1 MQHKPRL
8 RGRMRVRVLLAAVAL
23 PLVLW
28 ALLPLPSTGQSK
40 QEELQ
45 KLQQRIDRAREK
57 IGRKKGT
64 ERVLTTQISGHNRR
78 IRRLQRRIGTLQT
91 RQQRVQVD
99 LDAKRAEL
107 EGLRADLRSERAR
120 LVRLRSRLDET
131 RTRLRLRLVEIYKAE
146 PPDVVT
152 VVLNS
157 DGFADLLERTEF
169 IRRIS
174 DQDRR
179 IVTIVR
185 AAKIDSLASERKL
198 AAIEARQRVVTAIVQ
213 RRRDEIAG
221 VRMALVG
228 TRVGYTRTK
237 NGKAVALSKVRDDRR
252 ELEQHVDSLE
262 AASNKIA
269 GQLAAAQGQYAG
281 DLPIRRGN
289 GSMIWPVNGPITG
302 SFGEAGPGHMH
313 AGIDI
318 AAGEGTPIR
327 AADAGR
333 VVLMQGTG
341 ASGGYGN
348 FTCVQ
353 HTASMS
359 TCYAHQSRFGTSVGA
374 SVSQGQVI
382 GYVGNTGH
390 SFGAHLHFEV
400 RIGGSPVNPM
410 GYL

>member
-1 MQHKPRL
+1 
-8 RGRMRVRVLLAAVAL
+8 MRVRVLLAAVAL

-57 IGRKKGT
+57 IGRKKGA
-64 ERVLTTQISGHNRR
+64 ERVLTTQISGYNRR

-91 RQQRVQVD
+91 RQQRVQLD

-107 EGLRADLRSERAR
+107 ESLRGELRSERAR
-120 LVRLRSRLDET
+120 LVRLRARLDET
-131 RTRLRLRLVEIYKAE
+131 RAQLRLRLVEIYKAE

-185 AAKIDSLASERKL
+185 DAKIDSFASERKL
-198 AAIEARQRVVTAIVQ
+198 AELEARQRLVTAIVQ

-221 VRMALVG
+221 VRMQLVG
-228 TRVGYTRTK
+228 TRIGYTRTK
-237 NGKAVALSKVRDDRR
+237 NGKAVALSRVRDDRKS
-252 ELEQHVDSLE
+252 LEEHVDGLE

-302 SFGEAGPGHMH
+302 SFGEARPGHMH

-353 HTASMS
+353 HTGTMS
-359 TCYAHQSRFGTSVGA
+359 SCYAHQSRFATSQGA
-374 SVSQGQVI
+374 RVAQGQVI

-400 RIGGSPVNPM
+400 RVNGSPTNPM
-410 GYL
+410 SYL

>member
-1 MQHKPRL
+1 
-8 RGRMRVRVLLAAVAL
+8 MRARVLLAAVAL

-28 ALLPLPSTGQSK
+28 ALLPLPSSGQSK
-40 QEELQ
+40 QEELRE
-45 KLQQRIDRAREK
+45 LQQRIDRARDK

-64 ERVLTTQISGHNRR
+64 ERVLTTQISRYNAR
-78 IRRLQRRIGTLQT
+78 IRRLQGRIGTLQT

-107 EGLRADLRSERAR
+107 ERLRRELRSERAR
-120 LVRLRSRLDET
+120 LVRLRVRLNET
-131 RTRLRLRLVEIYKAE
+131 RTQLRLRLIEIYKAE

-152 VVLNS
+152 VILNS

-169 IRRIS
+169 LRRIS

-179 IVTIVR
+179 IVTNVR
-185 AAKIDSLASERKL
+185 AAKADSVASEKRL
-198 AAIEARQRVVTAIVQ
+198 ARLEARQKLVTAIVEK
-213 RRRDEIAG
+213 RRDEIAG
-221 VRMALVG
+221 VKMELIG
-228 TRVGYTRTK
+228 TRIGYTRTK
-237 NGKAVALSKVRDDRR
+237 NGKAVALSTVRASRKN
-252 ELEQHVDSLE
+252 LEEHVDSLE
-262 AASNKIA
+262 VASNKIA
-269 GQLAAAQGQYAG
+269 GHLAAAQGQYAG

-289 GSMIWPVNGPITG
+289 GSMVWPVNGSITG
-302 SFGEAGPGHMH
+302 VFGESRPGHMH

-318 AAGEGTPIR
+318 AAGEGTPIH

-333 VVLMQGTG
+333 VVLIQGIG

-353 HTASMS
+353 HTGSMS
-359 TCYAHQSRFGTSVGA
+359 TCYAHQSRVGTSQGA
-374 SVSQGQVI
+374 RVSKGQVI

-400 RIGGSPVNPM
+400 RVNGAPTNPM
-410 GYL
+410 NYL

>member
-1 MQHKPRL
+1 
-8 RGRMRVRVLLAAVAL
+8 MRVRLLLAAVAL

-28 ALLPLPSTGQSK
+28 AVLPLPSTGQSK
-40 QEELQ
+40 QQEL
-45 KLQQRIDRAREK
+45 KDLQSKIDRAREK

-64 ERVLTTQISGHNRR
+64 ERVLTTQIAGYNKR
-78 IRRLQRRIGTLQT
+78 IRRLQGEIGVLQT

-99 LDAKRAEL
+99 LDARRAEL
-107 EGLRADLRSERAR
+107 ESLRSELRAERAR
-120 LVRLRSRLDET
+120 LVRLRARLAET
-131 RTRLRLRLVEIYKAE
+131 RRLLRVRLVEIYKAE

-179 IVTIVR
+179 IVGIVK
-185 AAKIDSLASERKL
+185 AAKSDSVAGEKKL
-198 AAIEARQRVVTAIVQ
+198 AKLEARQRRVTTIVQ
-213 RRRDEIAG
+213 QRRDEIAD
-221 VRMALVG
+221 VKMQLIG

-237 NGKAVALSKVRDDRR
+237 NGKAAALSSVRADRKG
-252 ELEQHVDSLE
+252 LEEHVDGLE

-269 GQLAAAQGQYAG
+269 RQLAAAQGQYAG

-289 GSMIWPVNGPITG
+289 GSMIWPVNGALSSP
-302 SFGEAGPGHMH
+302 FGPRWGRLH

-318 AAGEGTPIR
+318 SAAEGTPIH

-333 VVLMQGTG
+333 VVLIQGTG

-348 FTCVQ
+348 YTCVQ
-353 HTASMS
+353 HTTTMS
-359 TCYAHQSRFGTSVGA
+359 TCYAHQSRFGTSQGA
-374 SVSQGQVI
+374 RVSQGQII
-382 GYVGNTGH
+382 GYVGNTGN

-400 RIGGSPVNPM
+400 RVNGAPTNPL

>member
-1 MQHKPRL
+1 
-8 RGRMRVRVLLAAVAL
+8 MRVRVLLAAVAL
-23 PLVLW
+23 PLALW
-28 ALLPLPSTGQSK
+28 ALLPLPSSGQSK
-40 QEELQ
+40 QQELQ
-45 KLQQRIDRAREK
+45 ELQQRIERAREK

-64 ERVLTTQISGHNRR
+64 ERVLTSQIARYNRR
-78 IRRLQRRIGTLQT
+78 IRVLQGRIGTLQT
-91 RQQRVQVD
+91 RQQRVQAD

-107 EGLRADLRSERAR
+107 EQLRGELRSERAR
-120 LVRLRSRLDET
+120 LVRLRARLNET
-131 RTRLRLRLVEIYKAE
+131 RARLRLRLVEIYKAE

-152 VVLNS
+152 VILNS

-174 DQDRR
+174 DQDRNV
-179 IVTIVR
+179 VTIVR
-185 AAKIDSLASERKL
+185 NAKTDSVASEKRL
-198 AAIEARQRVVTAIVQ
+198 ARLEKRQKVVTQIVQ

-221 VRMALVG
+221 VKMELIG

-237 NGKAVALSKVRDDRR
+237 NGKAAALGKVRDDRR
-252 ELEQHVDSLE
+252 DLESHVHGLE
-262 AASNKIA
+262 AASRKIA
-269 GQLAAAQGQYAG
+269 GQLNAAQGRYSG
-281 DLPIRRGN
+281 DLPIRQGS
-289 GSMIWPVNGPITG
+289 GSMIWPVNGAL
-302 SFGEAGPGHMH
+302 SSVFGPRWGRLH

-353 HTASMS
+353 HTANMS
-359 TCYAHQSRFGTSVGA
+359 TCYAHQSRFGTSLGA
-374 SVSQGQVI
+374 SVSKGQVI
-382 GYVGNTGH
+382 GYVGNTGN

-400 RIGGSPVNPM
+400 RVNGSPVNPM

>member
-1 MQHKPRL
+1 
-8 RGRMRVRVLLAAVAL
+8 MRVRLLLAAVAL

-28 ALLPLPSTGQSK
+28 ALLPLPSSGQSK
-40 QEELQ
+40 QQELQ
-45 KLQQRIDRAREK
+45 ELQSKIDRAREK
-57 IGRKKGT
+57 IGAKKGT
-64 ERVLTTQISGHNRR
+64 ERVLTTQISGYNRR
-78 IRRLQRRIGTLQT
+78 IRRLQSRIGVLQT

-99 LDAKRAEL
+99 LDDKRAEL
-107 EGLRADLRSERAR
+107 ESLRSELRSERAR
-120 LVRLRSRLDET
+120 LLRLRARLDET
-131 RTRLRLRLVEIYKAE
+131 RTMLRSRLVEIYKAE

-152 VVLNS
+152 VILNS

-174 DQDRR
+174 DQDRK

-185 AAKIDSLASERKL
+185 AAKTDSVTSEKKL
-198 AAIEARQRVVTAIVQ
+198 AKLEARQRLVTAIVQ

-221 VRMALVG
+221 VKMELIG
-228 TRVGYTRTK
+228 TRVGFTRTK
-237 NGKAVALSKVRDDRR
+237 NGKAAALSTVRASRKN
-252 ELEQHVDSLE
+252 LEEHVDSLE
-262 AASNKIA
+262 SASNKIA
-269 GQLAAAQGQYAG
+269 SELAAAQGQYAG

-289 GSMIWPVNGPITG
+289 GTMVWPVNGPITG
-302 SFGEAGPGHMH
+302 VFGEARPGHMH

-318 AAGEGTPIR
+318 AAGEGTPIH

-333 VVLMQGTG
+333 VVLIQGIG

-359 TCYAHQSRFGTSVGA
+359 SCYAHQSRIGTSQGA
-374 SVSQGQVI
+374 SVSKGQVI

-400 RIGGSPVNPM
+400 RINGAPTNPM
-410 GYL
+410 NYL

>member
-1 MQHKPRL
+1 
-8 RGRMRVRVLLAAVAL
+8 MRVRVLMAAVAL
-23 PLVLW
+23 PLLLW
-28 ALLPLPSTGQSK
+28 ALIPLPSSGQSK
-40 QEELQ
+40 QRELE
-45 KLQQRIDRAREK
+45 KLQQRIDSARSK

-64 ERVLTTQISGHNRR
+64 ERVLTTQISGYNRR
-78 IRRLQRRIGTLQT
+78 IRRLQGKITTLQS

-99 LDAKRAEL
+99 LDAKRTEL
-107 EGLRADLRSERAR
+107 ESLRGELRSERAR
-120 LVRLRSRLDET
+120 LVRLRARLNET
-131 RTRLRLRLVEIYKAE
+131 RAQLRVRLVEIYKAE

-174 DQDRR
+174 DQDRK
-179 IVTIVR
+179 IVTIVGK
-185 AAKIDSLASERKL
+185 AKLDSAGSEKRLARL
-198 AAIEARQRVVTAIVQ
+198 EARQRLVTQIVE

-221 VRMALVG
+221 VKMELIG
-228 TRVGYTRTK
+228 TRVGYSRTK
-237 NGKAVALSKVRDDRR
+237 NGKAAALSNVRESRKQ
-252 ELEQHVDSLE
+252 LEDHVDSLE
-262 AASNKIA
+262 AASSKIA
-269 GQLAAAQGQYAG
+269 GQLAAAQGRYAG
-281 DLPIRRGN
+281 DLPVKRGN
-289 GSMIWPVNGPITG
+289 GSMVWPVNGPITG
-302 SFGEAGPGHMH
+302 VFGEARPGHMH

-318 AAGEGTPIR
+318 AAGEGTPIH

-333 VVLMQGTG
+333 VVLIQGVG

-359 TCYAHQSRFGTSVGA
+359 SCYAHQSRIGTSQGA
-374 SVSQGQVI
+374 SVSKGQVI

-400 RIGGSPVNPM
+400 RVNGSPVNPM

>member
-1 MQHKPRL
+1 M
-8 RGRMRVRVLLAAVAL
+8 AAVAL

-28 ALLPLPSTGQSK
+28 AALPLPSPGQSK

-45 KLQQRIDRAREK
+45 RLQERIDRAREK

-64 ERVLTTQISGHNRR
+64 ERVLTTQISGYNRR
-78 IRRLQRRIGTLQT
+78 IRRLQGKIGTLQT

-99 LDAKRAEL
+99 LDDKRAEL
-107 EGLRADLRSERAR
+107 ESLRSELRSERAR
-120 LVRLRSRLDET
+120 LVRLRARLDET
-131 RTRLRLRLVEIYKAE
+131 RAQLRLRLVEIYKAE

-152 VVLNS
+152 VILNS

-169 IRRIS
+169 IKRIS
-174 DQDRR
+174 DQDRK

-185 AAKIDSLASERKL
+185 DAKTDSVTSEKRLAKL
-198 AAIEARQRVVTAIVQ
+198 ESRQRVVTAIVQ
-213 RRRDEIAG
+213 KRRDEIAG
-221 VRMALVG
+221 VKMELIG

-237 NGKAVALSKVRDDRR
+237 NGKAAALSTVRETRKH
-252 ELEQHVDSLE
+252 LEEHVDSLE

-281 DLPIRRGN
+281 DLPVRRGN

-302 SFGEAGPGHMH
+302 VFGEARPGHMH

-318 AAGEGTPIR
+318 AAAEGVPIR

-333 VVLMQGTG
+333 VVLIQGTG

-359 TCYAHQSRFGTSVGA
+359 SCYAHQSRIGTSQGARVGK
-374 SVSQGQVI
+374 VQVI
-382 GYVGNTGH
+382 GYVVNT
-390 SFGAHLHFEV
+390 
-400 RIGGSPVNPM
+400 
-410 GYL
+410 

>member
-1 MQHKPRL
+1 
-8 RGRMRVRVLLAAVAL
+8 MRVRVLLAAVAL

-64 ERVLTTQISGHNRR
+64 ERVLTTQISGYNRR

-107 EGLRADLRSERAR
+107 ERLRGELRSERAR
-120 LVRLRSRLDET
+120 LVRLRARLDTT
-131 RTRLRLRLVEIYKAE
+131 RAQLRLRLVEIYKAE

-302 SFGEAGPGHMH
+302 VFGEQRPGHMH

-318 AAGEGTPIR
+318 AAGEGTPIH

-374 SVSQGQVI
+374 SVSRGQVI

-400 RIGGSPVNPM
+400 RVGGSPVNPM

>member
-1 MQHKPRL
+1 
-8 RGRMRVRVLLAAVAL
+8 MRVRLLLTALAL
-23 PLVLW
+23 PLLLW
-28 ALLPLPSTGQSK
+28 ALLPMPSSGKSKQQELQELQSK
-40 QEELQ
+40 
-45 KLQQRIDRAREK
+45 ISNARNK

-64 ERVLTTQISGHNRR
+64 ERALRAQIAGYDRR
-78 IRRLQRRIGTLQT
+78 IRRLQGKIATLQT
-91 RQQRVQVD
+91 RQQRVQTD

-107 EGLRADLRSERAR
+107 ESLRTQLRGERAR
-120 LVRLRSRLDET
+120 LVRLRKRLDES
-131 RTRLRLRLVEIYKAE
+131 RTQLRVRLVEIYKAE
-146 PPDVVT
+146 PPDMVT

-157 DGFADLLERTEF
+157 DGFIDLLERSEF
-169 IRRIS
+169 IKRIS

-185 AAKIDSLASERKL
+185 DAKTDSVKSEKRL
-198 AAIEARQRVVTAIVQ
+198 RTLEARQRRVTAIVQ
-213 RRRDEIAG
+213 QRRDEISA
-221 VRMALVG
+221 VRMELVG

-237 NGKAVALSKVRDDRR
+237 DGKAVALSNVRADRQN
-252 ELEQHVDSLE
+252 LEEHVEGLE
-262 AASNKIA
+262 AASQKIA
-269 GQLAAAQGQYAG
+269 GQLNAAQGQYAG
-281 DLPIRRGN
+281 DLPVRRGS
-289 GSMIWPVNGPITG
+289 GSMIWPVNGPM
-302 SFGEAGPGHMH
+302 SSPFGPRWGRLH

-318 AAGEGTPIR
+318 SAAEGTPIH

-348 FTCVQ
+348 YTCVQ

-359 TCYAHQSRFGTSVGA
+359 TCYAHQSRFGTSLGA

-382 GYVGNTGH
+382 GAVGNTGN

-400 RIGGSPVNPM
+400 RVNGSPVDPM

>member
-1 MQHKPRL
+1 MQRKPRL
-8 RGRMRVRVLLAAVAL
+8 GRMRARILLAAVVL

-28 ALLPLPSTGQSK
+28 ALLPLPSSGQTK
-40 QEELQ
+40 QQELQ
-45 KLQQRIDRAREK
+45 SLQDRINRARDK
-57 IGRKKGT
+57 IGRKRGT
-64 ERVLTTQISGHNRR
+64 ERVLTTQISSYNRR
-78 IRRLQRRIGTLQT
+78 IRRLQGRIGTLQN
-91 RQQRVQVD
+91 RQQRVQAD
-99 LDAKRAEL
+99 LDDKRSEL
-107 EGLRADLRSERAR
+107 ESLRSDLRSERAR
-120 LVRLRSRLDET
+120 LVRLRARLDVT
-131 RTRLRLRLVEIYKAE
+131 RAQLRLRLVEIYKAQ

-185 AAKIDSLASERKL
+185 DAKIDSVTSEKRLARL
-198 AAIEARQRVVTAIVQ
+198 EARQQLVTQIVQ
-213 RRRDEIAG
+213 KRRDEIAK
-221 VRMALVG
+221 VRMDLVG
-228 TRVGYTRTK
+228 TRIGYTRTK
-237 NGKAVALSKVRDDRR
+237 NGKAAALRSVRADRQ
-252 ELEQHVDSLE
+252 ELEEHVDSLE

-281 DLPIRRGN
+281 DLPIKRGN

-302 SFGEAGPGHMH
+302 AFGEQRPGHIH

-318 AAGEGTPIR
+318 AAGEGTPIH

-333 VVLMQGTG
+333 VVLMQGVG

-348 FTCVQ
+348 YTCVQ
-353 HTASMS
+353 HTATMS

-374 SVSQGQVI
+374 SVSQGQII

-400 RIGGSPVNPM
+400 RINGAPVSPLS
-410 GYL
+410 YL

>member
-1 MQHKPRL
+1 MQRKPRL
-8 RGRMRVRVLLAAVAL
+8 GRVRARVLLAAFVL

-28 ALLPLPSTGQSK
+28 ALLPLPSSGESK
-40 QEELQ
+40 QQELQ
-45 KLQQRIDRAREK
+45 SLQDRINRARDK
-57 IGRKKGT
+57 IGRKRGT
-64 ERVLTTQISGHNRR
+64 ERVLTTQISSYNRR
-78 IRRLQRRIGTLQT
+78 IRRLQGRIGTLQN
-91 RQQRVQVD
+91 RQQRVQAD
-99 LDAKRAEL
+99 LDDKRAEL
-107 EGLRADLRSERAR
+107 ESLRSDLRSERAR
-120 LVRLRSRLDET
+120 LVRLRTRLTTT
-131 RTRLRLRLVEIYKAE
+131 RTQLRLRLVESYKAQ

-157 DGFADLLERTEF
+157 DGFTDLLERTEF
-169 IRRIS
+169 LQRIS

-179 IVTIVR
+179 IVTNVR
-185 AAKIDSLASERKL
+185 DAKIDSVASEKRL
-198 AAIEARQRVVTAIVQ
+198 AGLEARQQLVTQIVQ
-213 RRRDEIAG
+213 KRRDEIAR
-221 VRMALVG
+221 VRMDLVG
-228 TRVGYTRTK
+228 TRIGYTRTK
-237 NGKAVALSKVRDDRR
+237 NGKAAALRSVRSDRQ
-252 ELEQHVDSLE
+252 ELEEHVDSLE

-281 DLPIRRGN
+281 DLPIKRGN

-302 SFGEAGPGHMH
+302 AFGEQRPGHIH

-318 AAGEGTPIR
+318 AAGEGTPIH

-333 VVLMQGTG
+333 VVLMQGVG

-348 FTCVQ
+348 YTCVQ
-353 HTASMS
+353 HTATMS

-400 RIGGSPVNPM
+400 RVNGAPVSPL